1 MKLRA
6 EIPSFLH
13 KQKQFSTNDA
23 NRTRLLTKLRWVVE
37 SGKITSAIFSFNLFR
52 IVNSKIKCWKYFAQ
66 TIRNSNLPTVGLDLD
81 IICAMQ
87 NKYFR
92 PALSDRLGGEEMAEN
107 MKSLLNA
114 PNLLQEFLEVNH
126 GLKWKKFDSLY
137 CTFPILVE
145 DDIRE
150 ITFG

>member
-13 KQKQFSTNDA
+13 KQKQFSTSDA

-37 SGKITSAIFSFNLFR
+37 SGNTAPTIFSFDLF
-52 IVNSKIKCWKYFAQ
+52 ILVNSKIKCWKYFAQ
-66 TIRNSNLPTVGLDLD
+66 TIRNSTLPTVGIDLD
-81 IICAMQ
+81 IICAIQ

-92 PALSDRLGGEEMAEN
+92 PALNDRLGGEQMAEI

-114 PNLLQEFLEVNH
+114 PNPLHEFLEVNPV
-126 GLKWKKFDSLY
+126 LKWKKFDALY
-137 CTFPILVE
+137 CTFPMLME